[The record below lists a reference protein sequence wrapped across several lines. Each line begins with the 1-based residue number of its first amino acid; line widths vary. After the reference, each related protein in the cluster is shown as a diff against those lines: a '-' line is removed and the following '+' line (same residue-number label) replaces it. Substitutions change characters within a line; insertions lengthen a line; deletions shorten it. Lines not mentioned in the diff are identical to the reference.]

1 MERHWLEAIGPERSE
16 RVSQVKG
23 VEVCAAT
30 AEENGRARFF
40 QFFVILPGNLDFP
53 EIHEIFDSIELF
65 FFFFTLSSSSS
76 SQKRSII
83 LQYP

>member
-1 MERHWLEAIGPERSE
+1 MERHTGSEPLAQNEVKEFLRS
-16 RVSQVKG
+16 KG
-23 VEVCAAT
+23 SRCAAT

-65 FFFFTLSSSSS
+65 SFSLLYHHRHHKSGV
-76 SQKRSII
+76 
-83 LQYP
+83 